1 MLARESVGSRSKR
14 RAPAAVRRASQRTPA
29 NPVVFS
35 GVSMTALSLSA
46 LSLAAYLGAAIA
58 LWHRNDQS
66 GWLAPLGIA
75 LHFAALALSLVHQGS
90 LRIGVTEAA
99 SLFAWQSAL
108 LLWLFSFREPI
119 AINGVA
125 VYPLAGLFAVWTAL
139 APSPVSAVR
148 LSEWQVSVHVLMSL
162 LSAGLLTLAAA
173 QSVALAVQDRLL
185 HLHRAT
191 PVGGRMPP
199 LQTMERVLFQL
210 IAVGFVLLSLTL
222 LSGLWFVHD
231 WLAQHLAHKTVL
243 SITAWVIFGTLLWGR
258 WRHGWRGRTA
268 IRWALA
274 GYATLI
280 LAYFGSK
287 LILEQLFGKHW
298 V

>member
-1 MLARESVGSRSKR
+1 MLFSVD
-14 RAPAAVRRASQRTPA
+14 P
-29 NPVVFS
+29 
-35 GVSMTALSLSA
+35 MTALAPTL
-46 LSLAAYLGAAIA
+46 LCLPAYLGAALA
-58 LWHRNDQS
+58 LWFRPS
-66 GWLAPLGIA
+66 MRLGWLAPSGLLLHLWALSIA
-75 LHFAALALSLVHQGS
+75 LIHQGS

-125 VYPLAGLFAVWTAL
+125 LYPMAGLFALWAAL
-139 APSPVSAVR
+139 VPSPVSEVR
-148 LSEWQVSVHVLMSL
+148 VDEWQVSVHVLLSL
-162 LSAGLLTLAAA
+162 LSAGLLTLAAV

-185 HLHRAT
+185 HRHRLA
-191 PVGGRMPP
+191 PAGAGGRMPP

-210 IAVGFVLLSLTL
+210 IAVGFALLSLTL

-243 SITAWVIFGTLLWGR
+243 SITAWLIFGVLLWGR
-258 WRHGWRGRTA
+258 WRYGWRGRTA

>member
-1 MLARESVGSRSKR
+1 MNARYDNQTRPAILRPLMNALIPSLLAV
-14 RAPAAVRRASQRTPA
+14 PVYAACGVAAWNRPQRL
-29 NPVVFS
+29 V
-35 GVSMTALSLSA
+35 
-46 LSLAAYLGAAIA
+46 
-58 LWHRNDQS
+58 
-66 GWLAPLGIA
+66 WLAPIGLV
-75 LHFAALALSLVHQGS
+75 LHFVALALGLVDEGS

-108 LLWLFSFREPI
+108 LLWLFAFREPV
-119 AINGVA
+119 AVNGVA
-125 VYPLAGLFAVWTAL
+125 VYPLAALFALWCAWV
-139 APSPVSAVR
+139 PSPVSDVR
-148 LSEWQVSVHVLMSL
+148 ISDWQVSTHVLLSL
-162 LSAGLLTLAAA
+162 LSAGMLTLAAVQA
-173 QSVALAVQDRLL
+173 VALALQDRLL
-185 HLHRAT
+185 HRHRIA
-191 PVGGRMPP
+191 PAGGRMPP
-199 LQTMERVLFQL
+199 LLTMERVLFQL
-210 IAVGFVLLSLTL
+210 IAVGFGLLSLTL

-243 SITAWVIFGTLLWGR
+243 SICAWLIFGVLLWGR

-287 LILEQLFGKHW
+287 FILEQLFGKHW

>member
-1 MLARESVGSRSKR
+1 ML
-14 RAPAAVRRASQRTPA
+14 
-29 NPVVFS
+29 FS
-35 GVSMTALSLSA
+35 GAPMNALTLSLIASLLA
-46 LSLAAYLGAAIA
+46 LPIYLACGFAAWTQPQR
-58 LWHRNDQS
+58 LR
-66 GWLAPLGIA
+66 WLAPLA
-75 LHFAALALSLVHQGS
+75 LLLHFAALVMSLGSEGS

-108 LLWLFSFREPI
+108 LLWLFAFREPV
-119 AINGVA
+119 AVNGVA
-125 VYPLAGLFAVWTAL
+125 IYPLAALFAVWAGIQ
-139 APSPVSAVR
+139 PSPVSTVQI
-148 LSEWQVSVHVLMSL
+148 SDWQVSVHVLMSL
-162 LSAGLLTLAAA
+162 LSAGLLTLAAV
-173 QSVALAVQDRLL
+173 QSVALALQDRLL
-185 HLHRAT
+185 HRHRMAPT
-191 PVGGRMPP
+191 GGRMPP

-210 IAVGFVLLSLTL
+210 IAVGCGLLSLTL

-243 SITAWVIFGTLLWGR
+243 SITAWLMFGVLLWGR

-287 LILEQLFGKHW
+287 LILEQIFEKHW

>member
-1 MLARESVGSRSKR
+1 MNAL
-14 RAPAAVRRASQRTPA
+14 T
-29 NPVVFS
+29 FS
-35 GVSMTALSLSA
+35 
-46 LSLAAYLGAAIA
+46 
-58 LWHRNDQS
+58 
-66 GWLAPLGIA
+66 
-75 LHFAALALSLVHQGS
+75 ALALPVYLLSAAALWNRNKRLARAVPLALVLHLVALGLSLIHHGS

-99 SLFAWQSAL
+99 SLFAWQSAV
-108 LLWLFSFREPI
+108 LLWALSFREPI

-125 VYPLAGLFAVWTAL
+125 IYPMAAVFGLWAAVE
-139 APSPVSAVR
+139 PSPVSSVQISA
-148 LSEWQVSVHVLMSL
+148 WQVSVHVLLSL
-162 LSAGLLTLAAA
+162 LSAGLLTLAAV

-185 HLHRAT
+185 HRHRLA

-210 IAVGFVLLSLTL
+210 IAVGFALLSLTL

-243 SITAWVIFGTLLWGR
+243 SVSAWVIFGVLLWGR
-258 WRHGWRGRTA
+258 WQYGWRGRTA

-287 LILEQLFGKHW
+287 VILEQIFGKHW

>member
-1 MLARESVGSRSKR
+1 M
-14 RAPAAVRRASQRTPA
+14 TPLTL
-29 NPVVFS
+29 
-35 GVSMTALSLSA
+35 TALA
-46 LSLAAYLGAAIA
+46 LPAYFGAAYAQWNRSPRL
-58 LWHRNDQS
+58 S
-66 GWLAPLGIA
+66 GLAPLA
-75 LHFAALALSLVHQGS
+75 LLLHLAALIGSLVHDGS

-108 LLWLFSFREPI
+108 LLWLFSYREPI
-119 AINGVA
+119 GINGVA
-125 VYPLAGLFAVWTAL
+125 IYPLAALFALWTAL
-139 APSPVSAVR
+139 APSPVSQVKVG
-148 LSEWQVSVHVLMSL
+148 EWQVSVHVLLSL

-173 QSVALAVQDRLL
+173 QAVALAVQDRLL
-185 HLHRAT
+185 HRHRVA
-191 PVGGRMPP
+191 PIGSRMPP

-210 IAVGFVLLSLTL
+210 IAVGFGLLSLTL

-243 SITAWVIFGTLLWGR
+243 SISAWLIFGVLLWGR
-258 WRHGWRGRTA
+258 WRYGWRGRTA

-287 LILEQLFGKHW
+287 AILEQIFGKHW

>member
-1 MLARESVGSRSKR
+1 M
-14 RAPAAVRRASQRTPA
+14 
-29 NPVVFS
+29 VFS
-35 GVSMTALSLSA
+35 DASMTALSLSI
-46 LSLAAYLGAAIA
+46 LSLLAYLAAA
-58 LWHRNDQS
+58 HAQWNR
-66 GWLAPLGIA
+66 GGRPAWLAPLGLL
-75 LHFAALALSLVHQGS
+75 LHFGALALSLIHEGN

-125 VYPLAGLFAVWTAL
+125 VYPLAGVFAIWATL
-139 APSPVSAVR
+139 APSPVSTVQV
-148 LSEWQVSVHVLMSL
+148 SEWQVSVHVLMSL
-162 LSAGLLTLAAA
+162 LSAGLLTLAAV

-185 HLHRAT
+185 HRHRVA
-191 PVGGRMPP
+191 PAGGRMPA

-210 IAVGFVLLSLTL
+210 IAVGFGLLSLTL

-231 WLAQHLAHKTVL
+231 WMAQHLAHKTIL
-243 SITAWVIFGTLLWGR
+243 SITAWLIFGTLLWGR

-274 GYATLI
+274 GYVTLI

-287 LILEQLFGKHW
+287 LILEQIFGKHW

>member
-1 MLARESVGSRSKR
+1 M
-14 RAPAAVRRASQRTPA
+14 
-29 NPVVFS
+29 VFS
-35 GVSMTALSLSA
+35 GFMTPLTLSA
-46 LSLAAYLGAAIA
+46 LALPCYLAAAFAQ
-58 LWHRNDQS
+58 WHRMAR
-66 GWLAPLGIA
+66 GVWLAPLA
-75 LHFAALALSLVHQGS
+75 LLLHLAALAVGLVDGGS

-108 LLWLFSFREPI
+108 LLWLFAFREPI
-119 AINGVA
+119 GVNGVA
-125 VYPLAGLFAVWTAL
+125 IYPLAALFAVWAAL
-139 APSPVSAVR
+139 APSPVSEVQV
-148 LSEWQVSVHVLMSL
+148 SQWQVTVHVLLSL

-173 QSVALAVQDRLL
+173 QAVALAVQDRLL
-185 HLHRAT
+185 HRHRAT

-210 IAVGFVLLSLTL
+210 IAVGFGLLSLTL

-243 SITAWVIFGTLLWGR
+243 SISAWLIFGVLLWGR
-258 WRHGWRGRTA
+258 WRYGWRGRTA